1 MSGSQAISAG
11 KKGKKG
17 RRPVREGPEPPGDGY
32 ISVYNFFQRSKA
44 PVYRRNLKLWL
55 THLSAHGI
63 TVKDPNMPVI
73 NVGTRQN
80 PSYLPPDVCVVL
92 PGQPSG
98 MKLTPGQTQQMIRF
112 AVRRPAA
119 NARSI
124 VTSGARLLGIEPPI
138 NTTLVS

>member
-1 MSGSQAISAG
+1 
-11 KKGKKG
+11 
-17 RRPVREGPEPPGDGY
+17 
-32 ISVYNFFQRSKA
+32 VY
-44 PVYRRNLKLWL
+44 LKSWL
-55 THLSAHGI
+55 THLLAYGI
-63 TVKDPNMPVI
+63 TVTDPSLPVI

-98 MKLTPGQTQQMIRF
+98 AKLTPGQTQQMIRF

-124 VTSGARLLGIEPPI
+124 VTNGARILGIEPPV
-138 NTTLVS
+138 NPTLVS